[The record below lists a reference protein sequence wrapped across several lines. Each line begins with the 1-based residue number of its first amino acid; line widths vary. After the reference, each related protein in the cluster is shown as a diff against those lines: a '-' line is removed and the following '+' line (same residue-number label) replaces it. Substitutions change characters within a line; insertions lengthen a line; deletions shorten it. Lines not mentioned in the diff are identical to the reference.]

1 MLRQGSLGPLG
12 FDDNKPLAF
21 DVFYEV
27 FQVKERWS
35 RPQGTVTG
43 TMKFQ
48 GSRRSKTKK
57 EYSKELRRELSI
69 LRMELS
75 V

>member
-1 MLRQGSLGPLG
+1 MRQGSLGPLG

-27 FQVKERWS
+27 FLVKERWS
-35 RPQGTVTG
+35 HPQGTVTG
-43 TMKFQ
+43 IVKFR
-48 GSRRSKTKK
+48 GSKRSKTKK
-57 EYSKELRRELSI
+57 EYSKELRREPSV
-69 LRMELS
+69 LRRELS